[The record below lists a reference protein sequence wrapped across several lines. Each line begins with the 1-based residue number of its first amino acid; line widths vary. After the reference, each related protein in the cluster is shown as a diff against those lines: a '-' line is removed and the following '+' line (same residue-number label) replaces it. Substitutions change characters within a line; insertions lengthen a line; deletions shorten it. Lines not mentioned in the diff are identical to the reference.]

1 VKNQSPSA
9 TRAAATIPT
18 ETPMIAIYDIDTDV
32 GEFEL
37 VELELDATLPA
48 VTVAITM
55 TVSAEPGSN
64 FEDESEL
71 GLDSKVEVKR
81 KLKAEVDEGGCE
93 IDQNAWVEKYNV
105 MISMY
110 HFQ

>member
-1 VKNQSPSA
+1 
-9 TRAAATIPT
+9 
-18 ETPMIAIYDIDTDV
+18 MIAIYDIDTDV

-81 KLKAEVDEGGCE
+81 KLDAEVDEGACE
-93 IDQNAWVEKYNV
+93 GRSECVGGKVQCHDLNV
-105 MISMY
+105 PLPMTQAATR
-110 HFQ
+110 HLTH